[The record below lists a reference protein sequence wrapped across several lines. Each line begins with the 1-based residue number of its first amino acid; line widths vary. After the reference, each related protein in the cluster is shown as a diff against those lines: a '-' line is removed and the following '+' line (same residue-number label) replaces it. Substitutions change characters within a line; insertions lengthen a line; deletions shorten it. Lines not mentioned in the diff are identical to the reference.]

1 MGTFAVAHVPTM
13 SAAEM
18 DEYEAILNQETI
30 DIFEYVTAKKAP
42 PADIDTGMMRNLQD
56 WAAGSPVGTSPESYA
71 QSKDSANMT

>member
-42 PADIDTGMMRNLQD
+42 PADIDTGMMHKLQD
-56 WAAGSPVGTSPESYA
+56 WANGLPVGTSPESYA
-71 QSKDSANMT
+71 QSKNNANMT